1 MKLTRIVIS
10 ALLSGTLTMP
20 AMASSNWVND
30 FLHRYDPSAS
40 VPSQPKGSPQGN
52 LGQLLRTGEVP
63 ITLNDVIN
71 MMIDNNLAIRTD
83 RFAPRSSYLQS
94 IVFYQALLP
103 SLRLTG
109 NLGRNVSLSTT
120 QLNGATS
127 NILNTGFFDANV
139 AQLLPTGTSFSV
151 DM

>member
-1 MKLTRIVIS
+1 MRLTRIVVS
-10 ALLSGTLTMP
+10 VLLAGTLSMP
-20 AMASSNWVND
+20 ATASSNWVDD
-30 FLHRYDPSAS
+30 FLQRYDRSAS
-40 VPSQPKGSPQGN
+40 GPSQPNTAPQAN

-94 IVFYQALLP
+94 LVFYQALLP

-109 NLGRNVSLSTT
+109 NVGRNVSLS
-120 QLNGATS
+120 
-127 NILNTGFFDANV
+127 
-139 AQLLPTGTSFSV
+139 
-151 DM
+151 